1 LTSYLNTLQMGLG
14 TVPDFEPRRVFGL
27 QAGPALKAASRAGA
41 EMLNLLHV
49 PAGLTDVAR
58 AVVPQMAVTDPD
70 AGVVARVRG
79 GDLGAFEE
87 LVRRHQRRI
96 YRTLIG
102 ITGNAEDA
110 EDGTQNAFL
119 KAFER
124 IGKFR
129 GAAKF
134 STWLMRIAIND
145 GIQRLRTRKRVTGL
159 DDIGSKGAEEF
170 RPRQVQAWDDN
181 PEQLYSKAQMRE
193 LVERALMK
201 LPAGYRVVVMLRDIE
216 QLSTEEAAKAL
227 GLGIAALKS
236 RLLRGRLMLREA
248 LAPHF
253 ISRGK
258 GRTRV

>member
-1 LTSYLNTLQMGLG
+1 M
-14 TVPDFEPRRVFGL
+14 
-27 QAGPALKAASRAGA
+27 
-41 EMLNLLHV
+41 
-49 PAGLTDVAR
+49 
-58 AVVPQMAVTDPD
+58 
-70 AGVVARVRG
+70 
-79 GDLGAFEE
+79 
-87 LVRRHQRRI
+87 
-96 YRTLIG
+96 
-102 ITGNAEDA
+102 
-110 EDGTQNAFL
+110 
-119 KAFER
+119 
-124 IGKFR
+124 
-129 GAAKF
+129 
-134 STWLMRIAIND
+134 
-145 GIQRLRTRKRVTGL
+145 TGL

-216 QLSTEEAAKAL
+216 QLSTEEAAAAL